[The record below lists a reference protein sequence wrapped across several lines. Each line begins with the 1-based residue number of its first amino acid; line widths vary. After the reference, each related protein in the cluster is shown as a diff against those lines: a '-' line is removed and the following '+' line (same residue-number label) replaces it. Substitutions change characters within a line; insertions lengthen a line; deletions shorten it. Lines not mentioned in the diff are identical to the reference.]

1 MNPSDFAVLV
11 IGVVSLV
18 NVGATYKLHM
28 KALEKMGDRLRLVNP
43 VKPPAQDK
51 PDVAAKTPEAEK
63 PPVSLAGAA

>member
-28 KALEKMGDRLRLVNP
+28 KALEKMGDRVRV
-43 VKPPAQDK
+43 VSPPKQQA
-51 PDVAAKTPEAEK
+51 PAAA
-63 PPVSLAGAA
+63 AGTVEDLDRRRAS